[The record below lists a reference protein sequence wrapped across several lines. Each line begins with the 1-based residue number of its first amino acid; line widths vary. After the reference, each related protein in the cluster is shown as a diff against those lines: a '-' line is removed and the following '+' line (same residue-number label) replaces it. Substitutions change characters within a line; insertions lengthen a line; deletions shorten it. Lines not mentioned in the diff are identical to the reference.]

1 MRCTSS
7 GWTSGRSQER
17 ANEADP
23 LADDSSEAKNF
34 FFFFKKKKKKRFL
47 SKKVRHT
54 GDCDVTAA
62 GIDLYFPP
70 LSSKKNVGADGGTV
84 RPPTAGTIGNFG
96 RKLEI

>member
-1 MRCTSS
+1 MDE
-7 GWTSGRSQER
+7 QVE
-17 ANEADP
+17 
-23 LADDSSEAKNF
+23 EAKNGPTRRTLWQTILQRPRIF
-34 FFFFKKKKKKRFL
+34 FFKKKKKKKRFL